1 MRQGDSQ
8 WGITQLESAKRLEAI
23 DDFQPQF
30 IRAMA
35 YLALG
40 KGPEAAAEYR
50 KIIDHRGQSLRS
62 LLWPLAHLGMARARV
77 LSGDTAGARQMYD
90 QFFTLWKN
98 ADADLPVLIQAKQE
112 YGKLK

>member
-1 MRQGDSQ
+1 M
-8 WGITQLESAKRLEAI
+8 T
-23 DDFQPQF
+23 
-30 IRAMA
+30 

-40 KGPEAAAEYR
+40 KGAEAAAEYR

-62 LLWPLAHLGMARARV
+62 VLWPLAHLGMGRARV

-98 ADADLPVLIQAKQE
+98 ADADLPVLIQAKEE
-112 YGKLK
+112 YARLR